1 MLSTIDV
8 EIIIFIFFII
18 VSLEIANFNIIIF
31 ILNLIA
37 LKSEKD
43 LTFILN
49 NLNFKAFILVI

>member
-1 MLSTIDV
+1 MLNTIDI

-18 VSLEIANFNIIIF
+18 VSLKIINFNIII
-31 ILNLIA
+31 LISSLIT

-43 LTFILN
+43 LIFILN